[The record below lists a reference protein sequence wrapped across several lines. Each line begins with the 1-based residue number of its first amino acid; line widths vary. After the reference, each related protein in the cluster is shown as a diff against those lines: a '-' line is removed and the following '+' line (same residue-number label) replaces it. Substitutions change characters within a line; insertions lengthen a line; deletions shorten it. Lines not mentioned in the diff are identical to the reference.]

1 MKERQEPTQAA
12 IYARVFRHDVDLSVP
27 DQLEA
32 LRDYAWKNDYV
43 VVREYVDETDIWDI
57 PDMPRF
63 RRMIDEAS
71 RTNSPFRDVL
81 IWRFSRFTRKRE
93 HDVVFKSMLRRKG
106 VRVVSVAEQ
115 ADDSI
120 SHKLLEEIIASA
132 DEFHSENQAWENTSR
147 MRDAAS
153 RGFWISSRAPFGYK
167 RVVVQDGR
175 RKRFVLKPDSTS
187 SPIVKRIFELAEAGK
202 ETLDITRSL
211 NDEGIA
217 SPRGKPWG
225 KTSVCN
231 ILTNEAYTGTLVWG
245 ESASDKDAPVRVEE
259 AFPAIVSRAQ
269 FRRVNDL
276 LRSRALK
283 VTRRRRVGASF
294 LLNGL
299 VKCKT
304 CKRALASQVS
314 ESGKF
319 AYYVCQSLMEPGS
332 GTCDAPKLNA
342 HKFDKLLAG
351 RIRSNI
357 LTKSS
362 IRDLVRLVDEEMD
375 EVAAEQLRR
384 LKTIDAERVNVKRDL
399 DRVWDYIE
407 TSDYVDTADAAARLR
422 ELKEQQGLLED
433 AEAEA
438 KVTLAERRPF
448 LDDES
453 TVTTFAREMRDF
465 LNESELTERRS
476 FIESFVKE
484 IVVSPGQ
491 ATVYYT
497 VAMPPD
503 SRIAG
508 GDTDAMA
515 IPVPVLSA
523 DQQATD

>member
-1 MKERQEPTQAA
+1 MKERQELTPAA
-12 IYARVFRHDVDLSVP
+12 IYARVFRRDVDLSVP

-43 VVREYVDETDIWDI
+43 VVREYVDDTEIRDN
-57 PDMPRF
+57 PDKPRF

-71 RTNSPFRDVL
+71 KTNSPFREVL
-81 IWRFSRFTRKRE
+81 VWRFSRFTRKRE
-93 HDVVFKSMLRRKG
+93 HDVAFRSMLQRKG

-120 SHKLLEEIIASA
+120 PHKLLEEIIASL

-153 RGFWISSRAPFGYK
+153 RGFWISGRTPFGYK

-175 RKRFVLKPDSTS
+175 RKRLTLEPDSTS
-187 SPIVKRIFELAEAGK
+187 SRIVKRIFELAEAGK
-202 ETLDITRSL
+202 GTLDITRTL
-211 NDEGIA
+211 NEEGIA

-225 KTSVCN
+225 KTSVRG

-245 ESASDKDAPVRVEE
+245 ESAPDKAVPVRVDK
-259 AFPAIVSRAQ
+259 AFPAIVCRAQ

-276 LRSRALK
+276 LRSRAPK
-283 VTRRRRVGASF
+283 VAHLRRVGGSF

-304 CKRALASQVS
+304 CKSALVGQVS
-314 ESGKF
+314 KSGKF
-319 AYYVCQSLMEPGS
+319 AYYVCQYLTKRGS
-332 GTCDAPKLNA
+332 GACDAPRLDA
-342 HKFDKLLAG
+342 HKFDKLVVG

-357 LTKSS
+357 LTESS

-375 EVAAEQLRR
+375 GVAAEQLRR
-384 LKTIDAERVNVKRDL
+384 LETIDAERADVKRDL
-399 DRVWDYIE
+399 DRVWDYVE
-407 TSDYVDTADAAARLR
+407 TSDYVVTADAAARIRELR
-422 ELKEQQGLLED
+422 EQQELLGD
-433 AEAEA
+433 AEVEVKAI
-438 KVTLAERRPF
+438 LAERRPI
-448 LDDES
+448 LDDER
-453 TVTTFAREMRDF
+453 TVTTFSREMSEF

-491 ATVYYT
+491 AKVYYT

-508 GDTDAMA
+508 ADTDEMV

-523 DQQATD
+523 DQQATG

>member
-1 MKERQEPTQAA
+1 MKEQQPTPAA
-12 IYARVFRHDVDLSVP
+12 IYARVFSRDVDLSVP
-27 DQLEA
+27 DQLKT
-32 LRDYAWKNDYV
+32 LRDYARKNDYL
-43 VVREYVDETDIWDI
+43 VVREYADETEIWDI
-57 PDMPRF
+57 PDRPRF

-71 RTNSPFRDVL
+71 KANSPFREVL
-81 IWRFSRFTRKRE
+81 VWRFSRFTRKRE
-93 HDVVFKSMLRRKG
+93 HDVAFKSMLRRKG

-120 SHKLLEEIIASA
+120 SHKLLEEIIASV
-132 DEFHSENQAWENTSR
+132 DEFHIENQAWEITSR

-153 RGFWISSRAPFGYK
+153 RGFWISSRVPFGYK
-167 RVVVQDGR
+167 RVLAQDGR
-175 RKRFVLKPDSTS
+175 RKRLTLEPDSTS
-187 SPIVKRIFELAEAGK
+187 SRIVKRIFELAEAGTG
-202 ETLDITRSL
+202 TLDITRTL
-211 NDEGIA
+211 NDEGVA

-225 KTSVCN
+225 KTSVRG

-245 ESASDKDAPVRVEE
+245 ESAPDKAAPVRVEK

-276 LRSRALK
+276 LRSRAPK
-283 VTRRRRVGASF
+283 VAHLRRVGNSF

-304 CKRALASQVS
+304 CKRALAGQVS
-314 ESGKF
+314 KSGKF
-319 AYYVCQSLMEPGS
+319 AYYICQSLMKRGC
-332 GTCDAPKLNA
+332 GACDAPRLDA
-342 HKFDKLLAG
+342 HKFDKLVVG
-351 RIRSNI
+351 RIRANI
-357 LTKSS
+357 LTESS
-362 IRDLVRLVDEEMD
+362 IRDLVRLVDDEMD
-375 EVAAEQLRR
+375 GVAAQQLRR
-384 LKTIDAERVNVKRDL
+384 LETIDAEREDVKRDL

-407 TSDYVDTADAAARLR
+407 TSDYVDTADAAARIR
-422 ELKEQQGLLED
+422 EHRERQGLLED

-438 KVTLAERRPF
+438 KAILAERRPV

-453 TVTTFAREMRDF
+453 TVTAFAREMRDF

-491 ATVYYT
+491 AKVYYT

-508 GDTDAMA
+508 VDTDEMV

-523 DQQATD
+523 DQQAAG